1 MSGQDDAFEGEWQE
15 KWSETHNRVYYKNK
29 ITGERQWKKPAGMIG
44 NNHRKGEEGRTQGI
58 CRCLWHR
65 GAKEKWNV

>member
-29 ITGERQWKKPAGMIG
+29 ITDNKIAGQ
-44 NNHRKGEEGRTQGI
+44 NNYG
-58 CRCLWHR
+58 
-65 GAKEKWNV
+65 